1 MKKSTKTLIG
11 AGFLIL
17 VSFFTFVLYQ
27 RQKQTSF
34 FSSEDIL
41 VVKWEVL
48 HQLDYK
54 SGTIPDV
61 LKKIDGKMVKI
72 PGFLVPLS
80 DNYNV
85 LNEFLLVP
93 DPQSC
98 IHVPPP
104 PPNLIVHVHL
114 KEPIPSEEAFN
125 PAWIIGRLK
134 IETTESEYGSASYK
148 MQADKLEK
156 FNYEEYDQYQNG
168 K

>member
-1 MKKSTKTLIG
+1 MC
-11 AGFLIL
+11 
-17 VSFFTFVLYQ
+17 
-27 RQKQTSF
+27 
-34 FSSEDIL
+34 
-41 VVKWEVL
+41 
-48 HQLDYK
+48 
-54 SGTIPDV
+54 
-61 LKKIDGKMVKI
+61 LKKLMEKWLRFQD
-72 PGFLVPLS
+72 FWSHYLT
-80 DNYNV
+80 NYNV

-156 FNYEEYDQYQNG
+156 FNYEGVRPISKWQIRNSLLRSG
-168 K
+168 STLNLTKVKPCIFKFPWLLFRVKFA